1 MDFHPGRCKTLDAHG
16 QVTADGPCRAALAD
30 DGLVVEAEGLG
41 DPTYLYYSDIDRL
54 AAQDYELRLTM
65 ANGEVRVLYFLG
77 SYFGQLAR
85 DLSARRREQLLKNL
99 LLAGDG
105 ASAQDFGGTYSL
117 DAGPAG
123 AARLLLYPDSLV
135 VFPEEADPFAFNYAD
150 LTGLDFDPSAYA
162 LTLSFDLGER
172 LALTRLGNRFREFQQ
187 AITRQRDALFQRS
200 AAFLGAA
207 LPPGTAEGTL
217 IRLARV
223 MPLGR
228 AASRAEIEAVGPG
241 LWDRLVTAAVPGGGD
256 GSEPDHGGDPDHGD
270 GLDDGGGPAADAVRQ
285 ALQWLAARSA
295 FTYLGIREPG
305 RRAAAQADGEPDAA
319 DGRSESEPES
329 DGEAGSDTGG
339 ETAAVPLFWFV
350 AAFPERNVL
359 ASEVLGESGHA
370 TYFFRLGDQASAG
383 PAEAHGVDR
392 AARRLARALRALNF
406 RREVIMAS
414 DADLAGDRMLRY
426 RVALRKLPYLS
437 DVRRAFLGRAIH
449 RTGGGW
455 EKQAQRLLGP

>member
-30 DGLVVEAEGLG
+30 DGLLVEAEGLG

-54 AAQDYELRLTM
+54 ATEDYEVRLTM
-65 ANGEVRVLYFLG
+65 AGGEVRVLYFLG
-77 SYFGQLAR
+77 SYFGQFAR
-85 DLSARRREQLLKNL
+85 DLSARRREQLLRNL

-162 LTLSFDLGER
+162 LTLTFDLGER
-172 LALTRLGNRFREFQQ
+172 LVLTRLGNRFREFQQ
-187 AITRQRDALFQRS
+187 AVTRQRDALFQRS

-228 AASRAEIEAVGPG
+228 AASRAEIEAVGSG
-241 LWDRLVTAAVPGGGD
+241 LWDRLVTAAVSGRGDGGGQ
-256 GSEPDHGGDPDHGD
+256 
-270 GLDDGGGPAADAVRQ
+270 DDGGGQAADAVRQ
-285 ALQWLAARSA
+285 ALEWLAARSQSA

-319 DGRSESEPES
+319 DGRSENEPES
-329 DGEAGSDTGG
+329 DGEAGSDTGE
-339 ETAAVPLFWFV
+339 ETAAAPLFWFV

-383 PAEAHGVDR
+383 APGAPGVDQ